1 MKITSSTNPRI
12 KELVKLREAKARRE
26 RGLTIV
32 DGIREVSRAVE
43 AGAAVKELYVCPELY
58 EGQGQGN
65 VAEVITKVSSR
76 KIPVY
81 DISSEIFQKVA
92 FGERAEG
99 VLAVCQ
105 PKLSTLG
112 DIKKKKDCLLMIVE
126 AVEKPG
132 NLGAILRTCDAAGVD
147 ALLVSGHSTDIFNP
161 NVIRASLGTV
171 FTVPVVQ
178 ADPKD
183 IVTFLKKN
191 QVKIF
196 ATTPDTS
203 KISTKSDLRG
213 SVAIIVGSEKEGLSG
228 FWLDHADVKIS
239 IPMKGKADSL
249 NAAVTAAVV
258 AYEAVRQRT

>member
-12 KELVKLREAKARRE
+12 KEIVRLREAKARRE
-26 RGLTIV
+26 SGLTLV

-43 AGAAVKELYVCPELY
+43 VGVEVQELYVCPELY

-65 VAEVITKVSSR
+65 VEEILSRVSAR
-76 KIPVY
+76 RIPVY
-81 DISSEIFQKVA
+81 DVPDGIFQKIS

-99 VLAVCQ
+99 VLAVCR
-105 PKLSTLG
+105 PKLAALG
-112 DIKKKKDCLLMIVE
+112 DIKKKKDYFFMIVE

-147 ALLVSGHSTDIFNP
+147 ALLVSGRTTDIFNP

-203 KISTKSDLRG
+203 KIYTKSDLRG
-213 SVAIIVGSEKEGLSG
+213 GVAIVVGSEKAGLSG